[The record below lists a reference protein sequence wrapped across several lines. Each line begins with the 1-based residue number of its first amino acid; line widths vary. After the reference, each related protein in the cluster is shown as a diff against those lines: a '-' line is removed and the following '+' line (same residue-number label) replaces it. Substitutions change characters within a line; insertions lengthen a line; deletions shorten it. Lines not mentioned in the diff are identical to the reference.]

1 MEVQKIKVPVKQG
14 LAIISEMIKL
24 SYLCGYLNKSTG
36 WIYNKMNHAETS
48 TTSTGFKEKDLS
60 DINMALENIGRELLQ
75 KRIVPIEN
83 PEIDIKTRKEDAVRQ
98 LKNVASIISMPYIYV
113 KKLGKDN
120 IWYAKRTANASRYR
134 FSDEDILAINMA
146 IVEIGSKLSSIELT
160 LSE

>member
-98 LKNVASIISMPYIYV
+98 LKNVA
-113 KKLGKDN
+113 
-120 IWYAKRTANASRYR
+120 
-134 FSDEDILAINMA
+134 
-146 IVEIGSKLSSIELT
+146 
-160 LSE
+160 